1 MENPTAAS
9 LTIEW
14 NSSILLP
21 NLAIAH
27 LGGPNV
33 TKLKMTNISKELS
46 NFVKNYRL
54 HMQEMGNGNGLMR
67 RNSSKKKVLK
77 HSWIQF
83 LETTSFEGLRN
94 IHYSKEPC
102 ERILWTLLFILAAF
116 TSVYFSVKT
125 IASYMENP
133 IATSFTTE
141 WNNSM
146 LLPNLAIC
154 HLGGPNV
161 TKLKMMNISEELSDF
176 IICNFLPANWRLR
189 CLKNMHNSTE
199 MELVNF
205 LKFRNLTFDEILRQV
220 SFTCEDLVTISNQ
233 PHICQQSRIIAH
245 PYTGTCISLRRFAQ
259 NVPGMDG
266 GLLFKVTVPPKEHLY
281 NGMRY
286 HSGFAKA
293 FAFEIGHPSWHSNL
307 HTLASSI
314 DGVLQLGL
322 SVVVYERLQ
331 SRKGGCLTSD
341 SVSSSASCYFLC
353 NNKQTLA
360 ECGCLDA
367 HFSET
372 NFKNMTNICTPLQL
386 FKCNEHLLSTR
397 NVTIEQLIN
406 DCQKNCQPLCY
417 ETRFDRTVTFMG
429 LSPKRKFKQPSA
441 QCLKC
446 KSKEQEQKLIIIMAY
461 PNFII
466 EKIEEKTVLT
476 LEMVIGGIGG
486 QVGLWLGCSLMS
498 FVHLLV
504 YLLQFCFHI
513 RKDVGHNLN
522 THFSQ
527 ARSSF
532 KSLRHFRTM
541 YDGDVFTVKNAG
553 YFITVIFFNQM
564 AQKMKRCRIKTIVYI
579 CKKWEMEMVCV
590 NVMPANADGII
601 CDACGIVDV
610 WPDLY
615 CDGIIRNTGRYGCAT
630 LATTKSI
637 FMNTDAYGALP
648 TSGSSSYPWRLFPD
662 LLDDTDTERDEASQS
677 GNRINEVDVGEAD
690 IHDRVR
696 QIKNK

>member
-1 MENPTAAS
+1 
-9 LTIEW
+9 
-14 NSSILLP
+14 
-21 NLAIAH
+21 
-27 LGGPNV
+27 
-33 TKLKMTNISKELS
+33 
-46 NFVKNYRL
+46 
-54 HMQEMGNGNGLMR
+54 MR

-77 HSWIQF
+77 HSWIRF

-102 ERILWTLLFILAAF
+102 ERILWTLLFISAAF

-141 WNNSM
+141 WNSSM

-176 IICNFLPANWRLR
+176 IICNFLPANWRLH

-205 LKFRNLTFDEILRQV
+205 LKFRNLTFDQILRQV
-220 SFTCEDLVTISNQ
+220 SFTCEDLVTLSNQ

-266 GLLFKVTVPPKEHLY
+266 GLIFKVNIPPKEHLY

-314 DGVLQLGL
+314 NGVLQLGL
-322 SVVVYERLQ
+322 SVVVYERLE

-429 LSPKRKFKQPSA
+429 LSPKRKFQQPFA

-466 EKIEEKTVLT
+466 EKIQEKTVLT

-522 THFSQ
+522 RHFSQ

-553 YFITVIFFNQM
+553 YFIIVIFFNQM
-564 AQKMKRCRIKTIVYI
+564 AQKLKRCR
-579 CKKWEMEMVCV
+579 M
-590 NVMPANADGII
+590 
-601 CDACGIVDV
+601 
-610 WPDLY
+610 
-615 CDGIIRNTGRYGCAT
+615 
-630 LATTKSI
+630 
-637 FMNTDAYGALP
+637 
-648 TSGSSSYPWRLFPD
+648 
-662 LLDDTDTERDEASQS
+662 
-677 GNRINEVDVGEAD
+677 
-690 IHDRVR
+690 
-696 QIKNK
+696 

>member
-1 MENPTAAS
+1 
-9 LTIEW
+9 
-14 NSSILLP
+14 
-21 NLAIAH
+21 
-27 LGGPNV
+27 
-33 TKLKMTNISKELS
+33 
-46 NFVKNYRL
+46 
-54 HMQEMGNGNGLMR
+54 MR
-67 RNSSKKKVLK
+67 RNSAKKKVLK
-77 HSWIQF
+77 FSWIQF

-102 ERILWTLLFILAAF
+102 ERTLWTLLFISAAF

-176 IICNFLPANWRLR
+176 IICNFLPAKWRLR

-205 LKFRNLTFDEILRQV
+205 LKFRNFTFDQILRQV
-220 SFTCEDLVTISNQ
+220 SFTCEDLGTISNQ

-266 GLLFKVTVPPKEHLY
+266 GLIFKVTIPPKEHLY

-286 HSGFAKA
+286 HSGFVEA

-307 HTLASSI
+307 HTLASSMN
-314 DGVLQLGL
+314 GVLQLGL
-322 SVVVYERLQ
+322 SVVVYERLE

-386 FKCNEHLLSTR
+386 FKCNERLLSTR

-406 DCQKNCQPLCY
+406 DCQKDCQPLCY

-429 LSPKRKFKQPSA
+429 LSPKRKFNQPSA

-446 KSKEQEQKLIIIMAY
+446 KSKEQEHQLTIIMAY

-486 QVGLWLGCSLMS
+486 Q
-498 FVHLLV
+498 
-504 YLLQFCFHI
+504 
-513 RKDVGHNLN
+513 
-522 THFSQ
+522 
-527 ARSSF
+527 
-532 KSLRHFRTM
+532 
-541 YDGDVFTVKNAG
+541 FTVKNAG
-553 YFITVIFFNQM
+553 YFIIVIFFNQM
-564 AQKMKRCRIKTIVYI
+564 AQKLKRCR
-579 CKKWEMEMVCV
+579 M
-590 NVMPANADGII
+590 
-601 CDACGIVDV
+601 
-610 WPDLY
+610 
-615 CDGIIRNTGRYGCAT
+615 
-630 LATTKSI
+630 
-637 FMNTDAYGALP
+637 
-648 TSGSSSYPWRLFPD
+648 
-662 LLDDTDTERDEASQS
+662 
-677 GNRINEVDVGEAD
+677 
-690 IHDRVR
+690 
-696 QIKNK
+696 